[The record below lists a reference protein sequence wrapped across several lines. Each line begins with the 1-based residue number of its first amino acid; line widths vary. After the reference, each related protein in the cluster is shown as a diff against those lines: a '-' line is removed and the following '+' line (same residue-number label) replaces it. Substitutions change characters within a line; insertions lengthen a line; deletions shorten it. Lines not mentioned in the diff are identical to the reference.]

1 MKIYNTIN
9 KNGYF
14 SGISTQGGISVP
26 IKPLVNNERARFV
39 DGKWEY
45 EFTKEKKSEDATVYN
60 LFGHSI
66 YYMYTGSIIPLN
78 GDIILKKSEDIS
90 VLIPCYDKADY
101 IVDCVKSCVNQT
113 MSPKEIVI
121 LLMDEKSQAMKEE
134 LENISDLITCIISE
148 QLNVVKARV
157 KLVNEYCNTDWFILL
172 DADDMLCENFIEV
185 AYNRNAS
192 VVFPRVQLVN
202 EDGEIGSFEDGSQ
215 NNILKTSS
223 ISNAMYNNLTS
234 LMNKEVFN
242 EVKLDEDLCYGGEDI
257 DFIIRLLALKKYKID
272 YVYSICYYYR
282 EVDGLSSKKSYYISH
297 YKSLK
302 KNLDFLHEEYVA
314 INGYQEFEDDFYKN
328 PTLET
333 YVQYSNLNRLD
344 VLTKKEEELRYKLY
358 LSKKKTPIAAYDY
371 YKFTTIGNAQMNELC
386 YAGKEFDVIFTEEIT
401 HTRIV
406 SDKVNA
412 IINKDILPEIEGLKG
427 LVLIEYLLDNYCCFE
442 ELNPPV
448 EIFTNEEE
456 LQLLDNVNNEAIQEQ
471 LKLVDI
477 PKKPYKSENIVNI
490 NFALHN
496 VCNLKC
502 EYCSAKYHKSKVAT
516 DDEVYENFDKALTL
530 IEEKF
535 KGKPI
540 QIGILG
546 GEPTLF
552 SNELILKIVNRL
564 KNYRKII
571 LFTNGTNK
579 NSIWYNYD
587 NIIYAVH
594 VTDWKEHPEKLCI
607 ESFDKNETPI
617 IVITSE
623 DIDKLEE
630 VLNNYDVVE
639 NLRINACT
647 NSPIAELDLSKEE
660 LERLNQIITKHG
672 LSHTINSC
680 YSQGSTIQVNCENL
694 ELCKKCCKQKTD
706 FTLEEALVQDKEYCK
721 ECIFYDTCRY

>member
-9 KNGYF
+9 ENGYF
-14 SGISTQGGISVP
+14 TGISTRGGVSVP

-39 DGKWEY
+39 NGKWEY
-45 EFTKEKKSEDATVYN
+45 EFAKAEKHEDTSVYN

-66 YYMYTGSIIPLN
+66 YYMYTGNIIPLN
-78 GDIILKKSEDIS
+78 GDIVLEKSEDIS
-90 VLIPCYDKADY
+90 ILIPCYDKANY
-101 IVDCVKSCVNQT
+101 IVDCIKSCVNQS
-113 MSPKEIVI
+113 MQPKEIVV

-148 QLNVVKARV
+148 QLNAVKARV

-172 DADDMLCENFIEV
+172 DADDMLCEDFIEV
-185 AYNRNAS
+185 VYNRNAS
-192 VVFPRVQLVN
+192 VVFPRVQFVEEN
-202 EDGEIGSFEDGSQ
+202 GEIGSFDDGLQ
-215 NNILKTSS
+215 NNILKSS
-223 ISNAMYNNLTS
+223 CISNAMYNNLTS

-242 EVKLDEDLCYGGEDI
+242 EVGLDEDLCYGGEDI

-272 YVYSICYYYR
+272 YVYNICYYYR
-282 EVDGLSSKKSYYISH
+282 RIDGLSSKKSYFISH

-302 KNLDFLHEEYVA
+302 KNLDFLHKEYVA
-314 INGYQEFEDDFYKN
+314 INGYMEFEDDFYKN

-333 YVQYSNLNRLD
+333 YIQYSSLSRIN
-344 VLTKKEEELRYKLY
+344 VLTEKEKELRYKLY
-358 LSKKKTPIAAYDY
+358 LSKRKTPIATYDY

-386 YAGKEFDVIFTEEIT
+386 YVGKEFDVIFTEELT
-401 HTRIV
+401 HMRIV
-406 SDKVNA
+406 SDEVNA

-427 LVLIEYLLDNYCCFE
+427 LALIEYLLDNYCCFE
-442 ELNPPV
+442 ELKPPV

-456 LQLLDNVNNEAIQEQ
+456 LQLLDNVDNEAIQDQ

-477 PKKPYKSENIVNI
+477 PKKPYRYENVINI
-490 NFALHN
+490 NFAFHN

-502 EYCSAKYHKSKVAT
+502 EYCSARCHKCKVAT
-516 DDEVYENFDKALTL
+516 DDKVYENFDKALTL

-535 KGKPI
+535 KDKPI

-552 SNELILKIVNRL
+552 SDELILKIVNRL

-579 NSIWYNYD
+579 NSVWYNYD
-587 NIIYAVH
+587 NILYAVH
-594 VTDWKEHPEKLCI
+594 ITDWKEHPEKLCI
-607 ESFDKNETPI
+607 ENFNKNETPI

-630 VLNNYDVVE
+630 VLDNYNVVE
-639 NLRINACT
+639 NLRIDGCT
-647 NSPIAELDLSKEE
+647 DSPIAELDLSKEE
-660 LERLNQIITKHG
+660 LEKLNQIIIKHG
-672 LSHTINSC
+672 LHYTINNCS
-680 YSQGSTIQVNCENL
+680 SQGNAIQVNCENL
-694 ELCKKCCKQKTD
+694 DFCKKCCKQKVD
-706 FTLEEALVQDKEYCK
+706 FALEEALTQDKESCK
-721 ECIFYDTCRY
+721 GCIFYDTCKY